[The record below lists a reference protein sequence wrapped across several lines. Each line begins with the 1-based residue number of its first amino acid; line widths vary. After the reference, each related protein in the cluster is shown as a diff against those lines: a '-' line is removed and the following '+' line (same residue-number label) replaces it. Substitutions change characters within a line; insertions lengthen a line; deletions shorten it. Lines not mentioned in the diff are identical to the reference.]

1 MGYSPQLDPLTS
13 PAAVIDTVLA
23 SVYIALGV
31 IAALA
36 LAASLYVSRRRH
48 RRMRHA
54 VRGVDVRGGR

>member
-1 MGYSPQLDPLTS
+1 MGYSPQLDPLAS

-36 LAASLYVSRRRH
+36 LATSLYVSRRRH
-48 RRMRHA
+48 RRMRQA
-54 VRGVDVRGGR
+54 VRGVDVRGGQ